1 MTQWA
6 ASVNVFPQTH
16 KLNPQMAKFIEHFQK
31 VAHIS
36 GDSVERGHQNN
47 IKTISA
53 GISEKLVETGSFRF
67 CARNGVGVF
76 MDDFISALLRQFSE
90 VVELRFCVLVAG
102 GSPAI
107 VSSKPV

>member
-1 MTQWA
+1 
-6 ASVNVFPQTH
+6 
-16 KLNPQMAKFIEHFQK
+16 MAKFIEHFQK

-36 GDSVERGHQNN
+36 GDSVERGHRNN

-53 GISEKLVETGSFRF
+53 GISEKLVETRSFRF

-102 GSPAI
+102 GYPRINGRAFAVNSFRAKSFRFALSNLPT
-107 VSSKPV
+107 